1 MGLKD
6 TPAAGTRQKVDYSQ
20 VKSRD
25 LWQMLEHTTGLF
37 SEREALVSGSRRY
50 TFRQVQAMALRCAA
64 GLYQNG
70 LRQGDRVGL
79 IMPNWAE
86 FVVAFFAAAR
96 LGAVLVPLNVRY
108 RANEIEYMLRNSEAK
123 FVITCAEFGGFN
135 FVELLK
141 DLRPKLPDLQHVIV
155 VGQPQGSQGLIS
167 WENLLH
173 EGDPAHLPAITI
185 NPQEDLF
192 TILYTSG
199 TTGVP
204 KGAMLTHANLVNN
217 AMLMAEALVITEQ
230 DRFLVAVPLFNIFGI
245 SPSVISAY
253 GSGACLV
260 LLDIFKPE
268 EALRLVQNE
277 QITVHHGVPTM
288 FILELNFPDFPRFD
302 LSSLRTGIL
311 AAAPAPVEIIRRIRQ
326 DMGCE
331 IASAYGLTETSP
343 CLTMTNFGDD
353 DMLRA
358 ETVGRALPGV
368 EIKIVNDDGEEVP
381 HGEMGEL
388 ACRSSGVM
396 KGYYKMPEATAAA
409 IDNEGWFYTG
419 DFATLDEQG
428 QVRIVGRKKDMIN
441 RGGYKVYP
449 REVEEFYYQHPKV
462 QEVAVIGI
470 PDPVL
475 GERSVACIK
484 LKPGQQADP
493 QEMLNFLENKLADFK
508 HPDFV
513 RFVERF
519 PMTSSGKI
527 KKMQLRDEV
536 VTSYPPQAK
545 QS

>member
-1 MGLKD
+1 
-6 TPAAGTRQKVDYSQ
+6 
-20 VKSRD
+20 
-25 LWQMLEHTTGLF
+25 MLERTAGLYP
-37 SEREALVSGSRRY
+37 EREVLVSGSHRY

-70 LRQGDRVGL
+70 LRQGDRLGL

-96 LGAVLVPLNVRY
+96 LGVVLVPLNVRY
-108 RANEIEYMLRNSEAK
+108 RANEVQYMLQNSEAK

-141 DLRPKLPDLQHVIV
+141 DLRPKLPDLQHVVV
-155 VGQPQGSQGLIS
+155 VGQPQGSPGLIS

-173 EGDPAHLPAITI
+173 EGDPAQLPAITI
-185 NPQEDLF
+185 NPKEDLF

-217 AMLMAEALVITEQ
+217 AMLLAEALLTTEQ

-245 SPSVISAY
+245 GPSVISAY

-260 LLDIFKPE
+260 LLDIFKAE
-268 EALRLVQNE
+268 EALRLVQTE
-277 QITVHHGVPTM
+277 RITVHHGVPTM

-302 LSSLRTGIL
+302 LSSLRAGIL

-331 IASAYGLTETSP
+331 IVSAYGMTETSP
-343 CLTMTNFGDD
+343 CLTITTFADD
-353 DMLRA
+353 DMVRA

-449 REVEEFYYQHPKV
+449 REVEEFYYQHPKI
-462 QEVAVIGI
+462 QEVAVVGI

-493 QEMLNFLENKLADFK
+493 QEMLDFLENKLADFK
-508 HPDFV
+508 HPDLV

-536 VTSYPPQAK
+536 VASYQPPNK
-545 QS
+545 QV